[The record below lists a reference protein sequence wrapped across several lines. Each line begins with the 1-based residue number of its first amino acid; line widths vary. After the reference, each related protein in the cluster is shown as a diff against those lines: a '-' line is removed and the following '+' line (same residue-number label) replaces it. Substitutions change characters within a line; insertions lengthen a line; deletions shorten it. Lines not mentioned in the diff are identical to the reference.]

1 MAETDYSVNMA
12 GKSLIATSGPR
23 LSSIPEG
30 PKLST
35 VNVTPLNGTGNETE
49 MRVRIKVPP
58 SYLQKS
64 TVGRNDELAKI
75 GGIIF
80 PYTPSI
86 SYDNKADYSTQ
97 APLHSNYTQ
106 YFYQRSSVGAIS
118 ITGKFTVQNEKDA
131 GVYLST
137 VHLLKALTKMRFGAD
152 DNAGSPPPVCRLF
165 AYGTHMIDN
174 VPIAIASFRV
184 ELPDNV
190 DYFTMGKLQPDPVLG
205 KASVP
210 VVSTVA
216 ITCYPMY
223 SRQEMLDFS
232 VSGWLKDFKGD
243 TFRKAGYL

>member
-1 MAETDYSVNMA
+1 MAETNYSLTGA
-12 GKSLIATSGPR
+12 SLGTSSGPR
-23 LSSIPEG
+23 LSSIPAS
-30 PKLST
+30 PAQST
-35 VNVTPLNGTGNETE
+35 VNVTPLNGTGNDTE
-49 MRVRIKVPP
+49 LRARIKVPP

-75 GGIIF
+75 GGILF
-80 PYTPSI
+80 PYTPAI
-86 SYDNKADYSTQ
+86 SYDNKADYATQ
-97 APLHSNYTQ
+97 TPLHSNYAQ

-118 ITGKFTVQNEKDA
+118 IAGKFTVQNEKDA

-137 VHLLKALTKMRFGAD
+137 VHLLKALTKMRWGKD

-165 AYGTHMIDN
+165 AYGTHMLDN
-174 VPIAIASFRV
+174 VPVAIASFRV

-190 DYFTMGKLQPDPVLG
+190 DYFTLGKLQPDPILG

-210 VVSTVA
+210 VVSNIS

-223 SRQEMLDFS
+223 SRQEMLNFS